1 MQSQI
6 NTDTNIHV
14 TEELHRVT
22 FLNNQNIW
30 HNFQHAGKNLL
41 KMNKREKLFLWRTNL
56 EKQKEQFRTLDPSYI
71 SGE

>member
-1 MQSQI
+1 M
-6 NTDTNIHV
+6 NIHV
-14 TEELHRVT
+14 TEELHHVT

-30 HNFQHAGKNLL
+30 HNFQHAGINLL

-56 EKQKEQFRTLDPSYI
+56 EKQKEQFRTLDPFYI